1 VAGLLAGQLQ
11 EITLSGAV
19 LAAPAFPSQRGKTY
33 MSTDKNSTSPQPA
46 SEDALARS
54 RRLME
59 LAKSAALAVRPP
71 LLEAFRSNMT
81 VDYKVDLH
89 DIVTVHD
96 KRAEATIRA
105 FILEREPNSAIMG
118 EEGGQIGSGDIQW
131 YVDPIDG
138 TANFARGLA
147 FWCVSIAAV
156 IDGEVVAGAILDP
169 VADLMFA
176 ADLEFAYLNDEAIRS
191 RSVADEAKATLITG
205 YPVSRDFRLDGKEVA
220 LANFGVLVET
230 FSTLRRPGS
239 AALSIAHVAVGWADA
254 ATGFGVNA
262 WDVAAATLILKNA
275 GGQYEPLTLGKV
287 APGSLDFLCPGYIA
301 TGEGANYSALERVAR
316 SISETRIAKAS
327 QIQISTRVG

>member
-1 VAGLLAGQLQ
+1 MPT
-11 EITLSGAV
+11 EKS
-19 LAAPAFPSQRGKTY
+19 AA
-33 MSTDKNSTSPQPA
+33 SPQFV

-59 LAKSAALAVRPP
+59 LAKSAALAVRKP
-71 LLEAFRSNMT
+71 LLEAFRSDIE

-118 EEGGQIGSGDIQW
+118 EEGGQIGTGEIQW

-138 TANFARGLA
+138 TANFAQGLA

-156 IDGEVVAGAILDP
+156 IEGEVVAGAIYDP
-169 VADLMFA
+169 VASLMFA
-176 ADLEFAYLNDEAIRS
+176 ADLEAAYLNDKPIRS
-191 RSVADEAKATLITG
+191 RAAADETRAILITG
-205 YPVSRDFRLDGKEVA
+205 YPVSRDFRLDGKVAA
-220 LANFGVLVET
+220 LANMGVLVET

-239 AALSIAHVAVGWADA
+239 AALSIAHVAAGWADA

-275 GGQYEPLTLGKV
+275 GGRYEPLTLGKV
-287 APGSLDFLCPGYIA
+287 ALGSQDFLCPGYIA
-301 TGEGANYSALERVAR
+301 TGEGGNYPTLDHVAR
-316 SISETRIAKAS
+316 SISETRIAKAAGMQAATS
-327 QIQISTRVG
+327 AG